1 MVSAKVPPLHEMLL
15 LLCSQG
21 SSVVADSG
29 TECCLS
35 LCQAVSFLPTPDEDD
50 DTMTMMRKDDALGR
64 GENTHTETHTPGRS
78 MNHSR
83 CHILRKAKTAEIT
96 NTVEYSYE

>member
-1 MVSAKVPPLHEMLL
+1 MLL

-21 SSVVADSG
+21 SRVVADSG

-50 DTMTMMRKDDALGR
+50 DTMMMMRKDDALGR
-64 GENTHTETHTPGRS
+64 GINTHTE
-78 MNHSR
+78 NA
-83 CHILRKAKTAEIT
+83 HIHQE
-96 NTVEYSYE
+96 NP